1 MKYRYSVN
9 NNNQLLIKSSKAKVA
24 IPVRGR
30 FSVDKNNQLIYWL
43 NEPASW
49 RRLYNL
55 PSKVSFIGN
64 WQLNPNYD
72 LELNL
77 DETKSQYKED
87 RLILKGE
94 IISTDR
100 DTLAFEIISYNKQGL
115 SPTQLNR
122 SSTKGTV
129 PAFSH
134 IRLLKLTGSW
144 QADEFNRIIFM
155 IKKKALPDVITL
167 EGTWQINKNQQI
179 AYSYEKTGLKTKTRI
194 SCVLT
199 FEGFWE
205 INSSNRLAYIL
216 SQSTESY
223 FDFRVQIESPNL
235 YPKEGSIKYR
245 IGIGLKEDKPSQMKT
260 VCLYGSWR
268 FSRKAGLTFQ
278 MDYGKGR
285 FSDIEFGANIYLNKK
300 DEIVF
305 FLTNKNN
312 ESLGLNITFAHK
324 FLKNCD
330 AGAFLRLKDILDKEE
345 RALEVGVRIPF

>member
-1 MKYRYSVN
+1 MRRHYSIN
-9 NNNQLLIKSSKAKVA
+9 SNNQLLIKLPKKKKTIVAK
-24 IPVRGR
+24 GD
-30 FSVDKNNQLIYWL
+30 FSIDKNNQLIYWL

-49 RRLYNL
+49 RRQYDL
-55 PSKVSFIGN
+55 PGKVSFIGN
-64 WQLNPNYD
+64 WKINSNYD

-77 DETKSQYKED
+77 DETKSQYKGD

-115 SPTQLNR
+115 SPAQLNR

-134 IRLLKLTGSW
+134 IQLLKLTGSW

-155 IKKKALPDVITL
+155 IKKKALPDIITL
-167 EGTWQINKNQQI
+167 EGSWQINKNQQI
-179 AYSYEKTGLKTKTRI
+179 TYSYEKTSLKTKTRT

-245 IGIGLKEDKPSQMKT
+245 IGIGLVKDKPSQMKT

-278 MDYGKGR
+278 MDYGKDGFR
-285 FSDIEFGANIYLNKK
+285 ALEFGANISLNKK
-300 DEIVF
+300 DEIIF
-305 FLTNKNN
+305 FLTDKKK
-312 ESLGLNITFAHK
+312 ETLGLNITFTHK

-330 AGAFLRLKDILDKEE
+330 AETFLRLKGLLDKKETVIE
-345 RALEVGVRIPF
+345 AGVRIPF